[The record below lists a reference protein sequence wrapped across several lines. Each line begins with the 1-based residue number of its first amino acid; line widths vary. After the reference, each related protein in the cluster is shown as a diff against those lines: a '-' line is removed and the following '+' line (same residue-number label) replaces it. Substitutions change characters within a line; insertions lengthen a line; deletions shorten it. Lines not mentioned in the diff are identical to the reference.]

1 MISTAKLGIMANV
14 FSPAFVTSSQG
25 KAVSAS
31 RGFLWGAVVLLILA
45 LWHDH
50 LPDLGCR
57 TPGAWGQSVK
67 AHVCRCWNCPIALLG
82 CSSGPL
88 WDVATARFELQPKLI
103 SSCTATVPSTNL
115 GFGERVFPSA
125 KTRRE
130 EQEGE
135 VAPASHIHLSIAVV
149 FLIPPV
155 KVILLQTCRWITW
168 PQHPTSHS
176 SVIISERC
184 LKCAFRYPLATQL
197 VHLWK
202 ERNSNKRNINTKNRQ
217 VITGSPRPFQHSPSC
232 FLFFFLNS
240 WTG

>member
-88 WDVATARFELQPKLI
+88 WDVATARFEHQPKLI

-125 KTRRE
+125 KTRRQ

-202 ERNSNKRNINTKNRQ
+202 
-217 VITGSPRPFQHSPSC
+217 
-232 FLFFFLNS
+232 
-240 WTG
+240 